1 MMQFSV
7 LTGGE
12 TASVDGTHLGH
23 DRRHAGHRPPPHRPR
38 QRRGARAQR
47 PGRRG
52 KDRGGRCAHHLHAN
66 HSSRHLCRCHNQN
79 PRRRRQL
86 SATGTLV
93 LGRSGPVAFRRGAGG
108 QTRDKWHGCQ
118 HVGDLEGRPG
128 TAWRPAR
135 RLLIAQ
141 GAGRPA
147 PPPRPRRRCA
157 PPHSLV
163 GPPRWPYACAGA
175 VRIGAAMPASRP
187 RAAPIGP
194 EGTGGRFPDRST
206 ATWCRT
212 SGPLTQRV
220 GGWKS
225 TRLAHRGAHQLGR
238 RLPRPSE
245 PDHSSISLDKSM
257 PTTPRRLH

>member
-1 MMQFSV
+1 M
-7 LTGGE
+7 
-12 TASVDGTHLGH
+12 SVDGTHLGH
-23 DRRHAGHRPPPHRPR
+23 DRRRAGHRPLLHRPR
-38 QRRGARAQR
+38 QRRGVQARRPRAPWQGQERLLCPPPSCRPQR
-47 PGRRG
+47 PSPLPLPRP
-52 KDRGGRCAHHLHAN
+52 H
-66 HSSRHLCRCHNQN
+66 

-86 SATGTLV
+86 SATGTLA
-93 LGRSGPVAFRRGAGG
+93 LARSGPVVFHRGVGG

-128 TAWRPAR
+128 TAWRPVR